1 MQKNLDELIECLLHE
16 SESNSLDFKSE
27 QYRFVGA
34 NDNDKSELMKDILA
48 FANSWRRDD
57 AYILI
62 GVKEEKRDR
71 HSIIGISCQLE
82 DAHLQQ
88 FINSKS
94 QRPIEFSYLSTVFEG
109 KPIGIIHIPVQRERP
124 FYLRENY
131 GKLEKEKVYVR
142 RGSSTAI
149 ATPDEISKM
158 GSQRNSRS
166 LTPDQLTTFLVQGNY
181 DEVITKEVSCNVV
194 NVTIPKNEE
203 LPDCGGHSSFSSF
216 NYFHRDNKEY
226 FRQLAQYIKVV
237 NAVRRFKLAIKNDG
251 TAPASAVKVIIEI
264 DDSENN
270 SIAVCA
276 DDFPDTPDEKEFD
289 IGVPT
294 IRHPMEKPDIVC
306 KTTPS
311 GWQFAFYFGKV
322 HAKDKVVTKD
332 SFYLGSYASHTVCL
346 KVKIF
351 TDDFSEPREEE
362 LRVAFVATERILSVG
377 DLTVCPKRDSLLAD
391 IDKLKKRAQLPE

>member
-62 GVKEEKRDR
+62 GVKEERGDR
-71 HSIIGISCQLE
+71 HSVIGISSQLE

-94 QRPIEFSYLSTVFEG
+94 QRPIEFSYMSTEFEG

-149 ATPDEISKM
+149 ATPDEIAKM
-158 GSQRNSRS
+158 GSQRNTRS
-166 LTPDQLTTFLVQGNY
+166 ITLDQLAAFLVQGNY

-203 LPDCGGHSSFSSF
+203 LPDCGGHSSFSSLNCF
-216 NYFHRDNKEY
+216 QRDNKEY
-226 FRQLAQYIKVV
+226 YRQLAQYIRVV
-237 NAVRRFKLAIKNDG
+237 NAVRKFKLAIKNDG
-251 TAPASAVKVIIEI
+251 TGPASAVKVIIEI

-270 SIAVCA
+270 SIACCA
-276 DDFPDTPDEKEFD
+276 DDFPDTPDEKEFA

-294 IRHPMEKPDIVC
+294 IRHPLDEPDIVC
-306 KTTPS
+306 KATPS
-311 GWQFAFYFGKV
+311 GWQLTFYFGKI
-322 HAKDKVVTKD
+322 HAKDQAVTKD
-332 SFYLGSYASHTVCL
+332 SFYLGSYVSQTIRL
-346 KVKIF
+346 KVKMF

-362 LRVAFVATERILSVG
+362 LRVAFVVTDRILSAG
-377 DLTVCPKRDSLLAD
+377 DLTICPKRESLLSE
-391 IDKLKKRAQLPE
+391 IDRLKQRAQLPE